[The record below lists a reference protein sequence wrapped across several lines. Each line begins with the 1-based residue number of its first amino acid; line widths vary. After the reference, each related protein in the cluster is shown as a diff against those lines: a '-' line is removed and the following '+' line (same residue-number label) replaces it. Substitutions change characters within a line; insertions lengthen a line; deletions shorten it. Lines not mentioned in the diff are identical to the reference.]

1 MISVIICS
9 INKGLAQQVQKNIA
23 ATIGVVWEFVV
34 IENTVSP
41 KSLTEVYNVGAS
53 KAKYDVLLFVHEDV
67 LFQTKNWGEKLLNY
81 FEKDNS
87 LGLIG
92 IAGSKYK
99 SSVPS
104 GWFSGIEALDCCN
117 ILHVDSNDQK
127 LPMYFNPA
135 PGTRTQDV
143 VVLDGV
149 LLCCKKNVWQQVKFD
164 ETLLKGFHLYDIDFS
179 FRVAQKFKV
188 IVSFEIDL
196 IHLTEGG
203 NFGDDWVNN
212 TMLWHSEKQSSLP
225 FYTKDLS
232 VQKSKFESV
241 FVRNWLI
248 RLKHEDISF
257 SNKITWLYKSKT
269 WRYITAWPFVVLFL
283 FKRYFKTK

>member
-9 INKGLAQQVQKNIA
+9 INKGLAQQGQKNIE
-23 ATIGVVWEFVV
+23 ATIGVVWEFIV
-34 IENTVSP
+34 IENMVSP
-41 KSLTEVYNVGAS
+41 KSLTEIYNVGAS

-67 LFQTKNWGEKLLNY
+67 LFQTKNWGQKLLDY

-117 ILHVDSNDQK
+117 ILHVDSNNQK
-127 LPMYFNPA
+127 LPMYFNPL
-135 PGTRTQDV
+135 PGSLAQEV

-149 LLCCKKNVWQQVKFD
+149 LLCCKKNVWQQVKFN
-164 ETLLKGFHLYDIDFS
+164 EILLKGFHLYDIDFS

-203 NFGDDWVNN
+203 NFGDEWVNN
-212 TMLWHSEKQSSLP
+212 TLLWHSKKQSSLP

-232 VQKSKFESV
+232 TQKSKFESA

-248 RLKHEDISF
+248 RLKQEDISF
-257 SNKITWLYKSKT
+257 SNKICWLYKSKT

>member
-9 INKGLAQQVQKNIA
+9 INKVLAQQVQKNIA
-23 ATIGVVWEFVV
+23 ATIGVVWEFIV
-34 IENTVSP
+34 IENMVSP

-67 LFQTKNWGEKLLNY
+67 LFQTKNWGQKLLDY

-117 ILHVDSNDQK
+117 ILHVDSNNQK
-127 LPMYFNPA
+127 LPMYFNPL
-135 PGTRTQDV
+135 PGSLAQDV

-164 ETLLKGFHLYDIDFS
+164 EILLKGFHLYDIDFS

-203 NFGDDWVNN
+203 SFGDEWVNN
-212 TMLWHSEKQSSLP
+212 TLLWHSKKQFSLP

-232 VQKSKFESV
+232 TQKSKFESA

-248 RLKHEDISF
+248 RLKQEDISF
-257 SNKITWLYKSKT
+257 SNKICWLYKSKT

>member
-9 INKGLAQQVQKNIA
+9 INKVLAQQVQKNIA
-23 ATIGVVWEFVV
+23 ATIGVVWEFIV
-34 IENTVSP
+34 IENMVSP

-53 KAKYDVLLFVHEDV
+53 KSKSDVLLFVHEDV
-67 LFQTKNWGEKLLNY
+67 LFQTKNWGQKLLDY

-117 ILHVDSNDQK
+117 ILHVDINNQK
-127 LPMYFNPA
+127 LPMYFNPL
-135 PGTRTQDV
+135 PGSLAQDV

-164 ETLLKGFHLYDIDFS
+164 EILLKGFHLYDIDFS

-196 IHLTEGG
+196 VHLTEGG
-203 NFGDDWVNN
+203 SFGDEWVNN
-212 TMLWHSEKQSSLP
+212 TLLWYSKKQSLLP

-232 VQKSKFESV
+232 TQKSKFESA
-241 FVRNWLI
+241 FIRNWLI
-248 RLKHEDISF
+248 RLKQEDISF
-257 SNKITWLYKSKT
+257 SNKICWLYKSKT

>member
-9 INKGLAQQVQKNIA
+9 INKVLAQQVQKNIA
-23 ATIGVVWEFVV
+23 ATIGVVWEFIV
-34 IENTVSP
+34 IENMVSP

-67 LFQTKNWGEKLLNY
+67 LFQTKNWGQKLLDY

-117 ILHVDSNDQK
+117 ILHVDSNNQK
-127 LPMYFNPA
+127 LPMYFNPL
-135 PGTRTQDV
+135 PGSLAQDV

-164 ETLLKGFHLYDIDFS
+164 EILLKGFHLYDIDFS

-203 NFGDDWVNN
+203 NFGDEWVNN
-212 TMLWHSEKQSSLP
+212 TLLWHTKKQSSLP
-225 FYTKDLS
+225 FYTRDLS

-248 RLKHEDISF
+248 RLKQEDISF
-257 SNKITWLYKSKT
+257 SNKICWLYKSKT

>member
-23 ATIGVVWEFVV
+23 ATIGVVWESIV

-67 LFQTKNWGEKLLNY
+67 LFQTENWGKKLLDY

-135 PGTRTQDV
+135 PGTRTQYV

-203 NFGDDWVNN
+203 NFGDEWVNN
-212 TMLWHSEKQSSLP
+212 TLLWHSEKQSSLP

-232 VQKSKFESV
+232 VKKSKFESV

-248 RLKHEDISF
+248 RLKQGDISF
-257 SNKITWLYKSKT
+257 SNKITWLSKSRT

>member
-23 ATIGVVWEFVV
+23 ATIGVVWEFIV

-53 KAKYDVLLFVHEDV
+53 KAKYDVSLFVHEDV
-67 LFQTKNWGEKLLNY
+67 LFQTKNWGEKLLDY

-117 ILHVDSNDQK
+117 ILHVDSNNQK
-127 LPMYFNPA
+127 LPMYFNPV
-135 PGTRTQDV
+135 PGTPIQDV

-164 ETLLKGFHLYDIDFS
+164 EIFLKGFHLYDIDFS
-179 FRVAQKFKV
+179 FRVAQKFMPGV
-188 IVSFEIDL
+188 PPSDHELSLAMMSFMIFAPS
-196 IHLTEGG
+196 G
-203 NFGDDWVNN
+203 F
-212 TMLWHSEKQSSLP
+212 
-225 FYTKDLS
+225 
-232 VQKSKFESV
+232 
-241 FVRNWLI
+241 FV
-248 RLKHEDISF
+248 
-257 SNKITWLYKSKT
+257 
-269 WRYITAWPFVVLFL
+269 A
-283 FKRYFKTK
+283 KTK

>member
-9 INKGLAQQVQKNIA
+9 INKGLAQQGQKNIE
-23 ATIGVVWEFVV
+23 ATIGVVWEFIV
-34 IENTVSP
+34 IENMVSP

-67 LFQTKNWGEKLLNY
+67 LFQTKNWGQKLLDY

-117 ILHVDSNDQK
+117 ILHVDSNNQK
-127 LPMYFNPA
+127 LPMYFNPL
-135 PGTRTQDV
+135 PGSLAQEV

-149 LLCCKKNVWQQVKFD
+149 LLCCKKNVWQQVKFN
-164 ETLLKGFHLYDIDFS
+164 EILLKGFHLYDIDFS

-203 NFGDDWVNN
+203 NFGDEWVNN
-212 TMLWHSEKQSSLP
+212 TLLWHSKKQSSLP

-232 VQKSKFESV
+232 TQKSKFESA

-248 RLKHEDISF
+248 RLKQEDISF
-257 SNKITWLYKSKT
+257 SNKICWLYKSKT

>member
-23 ATIGVVWEFVV
+23 ATIGVVWESIV

-67 LFQTKNWGEKLLNY
+67 LFQTENWGKKLLDY

-203 NFGDDWVNN
+203 NFGDEWVNN
-212 TMLWHSEKQSSLP
+212 TLLWHSEKQSSLP

-232 VQKSKFESV
+232 VKKSKFESV

-248 RLKHEDISF
+248 RLKQGDISF
-257 SNKITWLYKSKT
+257 SNKITWLYKSRT
-269 WRYITAWPFVVLFL
+269 WRYITVWPFVVLFL

>member
-9 INKGLAQQVQKNIA
+9 INNDLAQQVQKNITD
-23 ATIGVVWEFVV
+23 TIGVVWEFIV
-34 IENTVSP
+34 IENMVSP

-67 LFQTKNWGEKLLNY
+67 LFQTENWGKKLLDY

-135 PGTRTQDV
+135 PGTRTQYV

-203 NFGDDWVNN
+203 NFGDEWVNN
-212 TMLWHSEKQSSLP
+212 TLLWHSEKQSSLP

-232 VQKSKFESV
+232 VKKSKFESV

-248 RLKHEDISF
+248 RLKQEDISF
-257 SNKITWLYKSKT
+257 GNKICWLSKSKT
-269 WRYITAWPFVVLFL
+269 WRYIAAWPFVVLFL

>member
-9 INKGLAQQVQKNIA
+9 INNDLAQQVQKNIA
-23 ATIGVVWEFVV
+23 DTIGVVWESII
-34 IENTVSP
+34 IENTLSP

-53 KAKYDVLLFVHEDV
+53 KAQYDVLLFVHEDV
-67 LFQTKNWGEKLLNY
+67 LFQTKNWGAKLLDY

-104 GWFSGIEALDCCN
+104 GWFSGIKALDCCN

-127 LPMYFNPA
+127 LPMYFNPV
-135 PGTRTQDV
+135 PESPTQDV

-164 ETLLKGFHLYDIDFS
+164 EIFLKGFHLYDIDFS

-203 NFGDDWVNN
+203 NFGDEWVNN
-212 TMLWHSEKQSSLP
+212 TLLWHSKKQSSLP
-225 FYTKDLS
+225 YYTKDVSL
-232 VQKSKFESV
+232 QKSKFESV

-248 RLKHEDISF
+248 RLKQENISF
-257 SNKITWLYKSKT
+257 SNKICWLYKSKT

-283 FKRYFKTK
+283 FIRYFKTK

>member
-9 INKGLAQQVQKNIA
+9 INNDLAQQVQKNIA
-23 ATIGVVWEFVV
+23 DTIGVVWESII
-34 IENTVSP
+34 IENIQSP
-41 KSLTEVYNVGAS
+41 KSLTEVYNFGAS
-53 KAKYDVLLFVHEDV
+53 KAQYDVLLFVHEDV
-67 LFQTKNWGEKLLNY
+67 LFKTQHWGKNLL
-81 FEKDNS
+81 DNFTNDTN

-99 SSVPS
+99 SKAPS
-104 GWFSGIEALDCCN
+104 GWFSGIAALDCCK
-117 ILHVDSNDQK
+117 ITHVDSNQQTQQI
-127 LPMYFNPA
+127 YFNPVA
-135 PGTRTQDV
+135 GTRLQQV

-164 ETLLKGFHLYDIDFS
+164 EILLKGFHLYDIDFS

-203 NFGDDWVNN
+203 SFGDEWVNN
-212 TMLWHSEKQSSLP
+212 TLFWHSKKQSSLP

-232 VQKSKFESV
+232 TQKSKFESA

-248 RLKHEDISF
+248 RLKQEDISF
-257 SNKITWLYKSKT
+257 SNKICWLYKSKT

>member
-67 LFQTKNWGEKLLNY
+67 LFQTENWGEKLLNY

-87 LGLIG
+87 PGLIG

-212 TMLWHSEKQSSLP
+212 TLLWHSKKQSSLP

-232 VQKSKFESV
+232 VKKSKFESV

-248 RLKHEDISF
+248 RLKQEDISF

>member
-67 LFQTKNWGEKLLNY
+67 LFQTENWGEKLLNY

-212 TMLWHSEKQSSLP
+212 TLLWHSKKQSSLP

-257 SNKITWLYKSKT
+257 SNKITWLYKSRT